1 MDQDFYRNIEELLRL
16 EKENVKTNTI
26 LLQSM
31 MDSGVK
37 NIDQLDRVADR
48 LLDSMHGL
56 SGDGE
61 DMYHKYLDYMSK
73 FNPKEANERR
83 DDLEYD
89 LGYKTHVLYAAA
101 ILCKKELEKCFSPNG
116 GQSFQVVMNDY
127 IPKVFE
133 IKKKAASFI
142 FFAHYASG
150 LSVEDLMKMLRTITE
165 EPEYIL
171 ERVEE
176 FDDLMCFPREIYHPL
191 REDEWQFIQTV
202 ADLNIKLCNEHP
214 KLKEDI
220 MNKVFGK
227 SIVRLFNY

>member
-31 MDSGVK
+31 MDRGVK
-37 NIDQLDRVADR
+37 DIKQLDRVADR
-48 LLDSMHGL
+48 LLDSMLGL
-56 SGDGE
+56 SGCGE
-61 DMYHKYLDYMSK
+61 DEYRFYLDYMSK

-83 DDLEYD
+83 EDLEYD

-101 ILCKKELEKCFSPNG
+101 ILCQKELEKCVSPDG
-116 GQSFQVVMNDY
+116 CPSFQVVMKDY
-127 IPKVFE
+127 IPEVFE
-133 IKKKAASFI
+133 IKKKVASFI
-142 FFAHYASG
+142 FFAHYATG
-150 LSVEDLMKMLRTITE
+150 RSVVELMKMLRTITE

-171 ERVEE
+171 ERMDE
-176 FDDLMCFPREIYHPL
+176 FEDLMYYPREEYHPL

-202 ADLNIKLCNEHP
+202 ANHNINLCNEHP

-220 MNKVFGK
+220 MNKVFG
-227 SIVRLFNY
+227 RRND